1 MGTAVM
7 KHTLPNRANLS
18 RFAKLA
24 VTAGLLYW
32 LLAAVDTDKVLDA
45 LSAIDAQE
53 IALGVALCS
62 AAFLLGALR
71 WWLLLRH
78 VEKNAAFLATLPS
91 YYVGILFN
99 NLLPSSMGGDVVRTM
114 HLALRGFDA
123 RVLAGSAVVDRVV
136 GLAVTLVVGAL
147 SLSFSEELASSF
159 NERWAIGLLVVAIT
173 LGAFIGFSD
182 GFRNLIQ
189 RLADRYRNTT
199 VRSFLLE
206 TLWICHSYRSGLQ
219 RILIAGVLTF
229 VVQSCVILVYYL
241 LGRELNLS
249 LSLWTYF
256 AIVPVVFVAASI
268 PISLGG
274 LGVREGALV
283 ICLTAAGADAHDAAA
298 LSFAF
303 LVVLWLASLP
313 GLAALLITRRITRLQ
328 TRSQV

>member
-1 MGTAVM
+1 M
-7 KHTLPNRANLS
+7 KSISSYRSNVS

-24 VTAGLLYW
+24 VTAALLYW
-32 LLAAVDTDKVLDA
+32 LLAAVDIDKVLEA

-53 IALGVALCS
+53 IALGVGLCT

-78 VEKNAAFLATLPS
+78 VEKDAAFFAILPS

-114 HLALRGFDA
+114 HLALRGFNA
-123 RVLAGSAVVDRVV
+123 RALAGSAVIDRVV
-136 GLAVTLVVGAL
+136 GLAVTLVVGAV
-147 SLSFSEELASSF
+147 SLSFAEELASF
-159 NERWAIGLLVVAIT
+159 DDRWAIGLLVVAMT
-173 LGAFIGFSD
+173 LGGFIGFSD

-206 TLWICHSYRSGLQ
+206 TLWICHSYRSGLR
-219 RILIAGVLTF
+219 RILIAAALT
-229 VVQSCVILVYYL
+229 VATQSCVILVYYL
-241 LGRELNLS
+241 LGQELNVS
-249 LSLWTYF
+249 LSAGAYF
-256 AIVPVVFVAASI
+256 AIVPVVFVAASV

-283 ICLTAAGADAHDAAA
+283 VCLTAAGANPHAAAA

-313 GLAALLITRRITRLQ
+313 GLAALLITRRATRMRL
-328 TRSQV
+328 RSEV